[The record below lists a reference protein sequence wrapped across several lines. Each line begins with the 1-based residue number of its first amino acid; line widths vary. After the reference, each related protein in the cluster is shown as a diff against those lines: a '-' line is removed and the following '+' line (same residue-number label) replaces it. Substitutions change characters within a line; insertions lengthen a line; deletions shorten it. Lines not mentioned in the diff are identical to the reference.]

1 MLRSPSQKA
10 YDSRRDK
17 EKLDL
22 YTDYLISNSG
32 YATSTGLSAM
42 LEGDMSHDQVT
53 RFISTRKYTS
63 KDLWKEVKMTVRQIE
78 TDCPCEP
85 LQNQPRP

>member
-10 YDSRRDK
+10 YDSRMDK

-22 YTDYLISNSG
+22 YTDYLISNNG

-63 KDLWKEVKMTVRQIE
+63 KDLWMVA
-78 TDCPCEP
+78 
-85 LQNQPRP
+85 